1 MSIRKE
7 SISKPSV
14 SQVSR
19 LVKYA
24 NWSSSKEKTVNW
36 SRKVHLDA
44 KVILK
49 ALALFWAWAHI
60 RTLQDFR
67 VFYKIRLLHSE
78 SILALSSV
86 FFLGSLMGSA

>member
-49 ALALFWAWAHI
+49 ALAQFWAWAHI

-67 VFYKIRLLHSE
+67 VFY
-78 SILALSSV
+78 
-86 FFLGSLMGSA
+86 